1 MSLEESLNTV
11 RQIINELEPKKVG
24 LKPVEAGVVA
34 TIHGINKSCPATS
47 LLASSISPLEKS
59 TKYIKRWFSDGEWH
73 YKYPAKYRA
82 RANRTQAKIDIAKG
96 TQLIT
101 GVSPLINPTEAEIDE
116 ALVQLS
122 IQAMDGK
129 LKCNALGNNS
139 IYITGVTQQHIKETH
154 NKPRVWAETQHKAK
168 YIPFVPYIIKNGE
181 ICEKSSSKKGVIY
194 GIIGQVEYFDTGK
207 NKTVRE
213 CVELA
218 INFDKDTKKFVFS
231 FSDFKIKKSLFDN
244 RDFDNSLAC
253 QIVDTETVPI
263 TTYSLSH
270 TTPLVNKSVNIKISD
285 ITEGNKEEK
294 LLQLAK
300 AFDYLSQGKKPKIKR
315 IKADGSARLPNIDL
329 KIKKIEPARIKK
341 ALSGTA
347 MLLKSTVPVKGEAF
361 TFQCHKDMMAKI
373 NSELS
378 QLSLKTYSFVQEYF
392 GLPEITT
399 MSKAEMRWKGKII
412 YSPETGKPITQKEWK
427 AFVEALEKFMNRN
440 YSGLGNKWAL
450 SAEAMGR
457 LLDRMVKYQS
467 FDEVTKTPLGS
478 FKYGT
483 KTYDWISDS
492 VKNLKTTMG
501 DSLTREQQARIEIAQ
516 QSTAQRVT
524 SATDSAKNKIQQIVI
539 DGIRDRK
546 SRTQVSQNLFDAC
559 ASMNRDMQRIADS
572 EYQMAMNRAY
582 IAEELHNTPEGEKVY
597 FKRFEVLDDHTC
609 AKCKKLKDKI
619 AVWSN
624 TPLTNERVRDEHA
637 IYAIWEGKT
646 EGESPIDILHPWC
659 RGSWIRWN
667 APSTKKSP
675 AIDAF
680 NSYMDGLKD
689 NWDKAVKQAKE
700 EWSKKG
706 IANPTD
712 KTPGY
717 YDRVREIYNNFNKK
731 YLYYTKNS

>member
-1 MSLEESLNTV
+1 M
-11 RQIINELEPKKVG
+11 
-24 LKPVEAGVVA
+24 
-34 TIHGINKSCPATS
+34 
-47 LLASSISPLEKS
+47 
-59 TKYIKRWFSDGEWH
+59 
-73 YKYPAKYRA
+73 
-82 RANRTQAKIDIAKG
+82 TQA
-96 TQLIT
+96 
-101 GVSPLINPTEAEIDE
+101 N
-116 ALVQLS
+116 
-122 IQAMDGK
+122 
-129 LKCNALGNNS
+129 
-139 IYITGVTQQHIKETH
+139 
-154 NKPRVWAETQHKAK
+154 
-168 YIPFVPYIIKNGE
+168 
-181 ICEKSSSKKGVIY
+181 
-194 GIIGQVEYFDTGK
+194 
-207 NKTVRE
+207 
-213 CVELA
+213 
-218 INFDKDTKKFVFS
+218 
-231 FSDFKIKKSLFDN
+231 
-244 RDFDNSLAC
+244 
-253 QIVDTETVPI
+253 
-263 TTYSLSH
+263 TTIS
-270 TTPLVNKSVNIKISD
+270 ISD

-300 AFDYLSQGKKPKIKR
+300 ALDCLSQGKKPKIKR
-315 IKADGSARLPNIDL
+315 IKADGTARLPNIDL

-378 QLSLKTYSFVQEYF
+378 QLSLKTYHFVQEF
-392 GLPEITT
+392 LGLPEIAT
-399 MSKAEMRWKGKII
+399 MSKAEHLRWRGKLI

-440 YSGLGNKWAL
+440 YSGLGERWTL

-457 LLDRMVKYQS
+457 LLDRMVRYQS
-467 FDEVTKTPLGS
+467 FDTVTKTPLNT

-483 KTYDWISDS
+483 KTYDWISES

-501 DSLTREQQARIEIAQ
+501 DSLTREQMARIEVAQ

-524 SATDSAKNKIQQIVI
+524 SASTATKNKIQQIVI

-546 SRTQVSQNLFDAC
+546 SRTQVSQDLFDAC

-582 IAEELHNTPEGEKVY
+582 IAEELHNTSDGEPVY

-637 IYAIWEGKT
+637 TYAIWEGKT
-646 EGESPIDILHPWC
+646 EGEAPIDILHPWC
-659 RGSWIRWN
+659 RGSWIRWSI
-667 APSTKKSP
+667 PTTKKSP

-680 NSYMDGLKD
+680 NSYMDGLKE
-689 NWDKAVKQAKE
+689 NWDKAVKQAKD

-731 YLYYTKNS
+731 

>member
-1 MSLEESLNTV
+1 MNMSLEESWNAV
-11 RQIINELEPKKVG
+11 RQIISELTLEKGTKVVYVPANFKRKAYQYEINYDGISGKQNTKSKTKKNSEEINTEFKNKIRLNEIKG
-24 LKPVEAGVVA
+24 LKICTDEQFSKYVDAMFNHDYKSIPAIIRMPDLNGKLTQKLHLANVHCYMMKGRFSHISPARKQAYNQDLRIDEYKLIPQIIKNAKKAYVSVQHKNFTLFSEDKQNKDMINTIAFNKDVNGNYLVTVGKKLKESFGKGCWKLVEVGVA
-34 TIHGINKSCPATS
+34 PTIHGINKSRPATS
-47 LLASSISPLEKS
+47 LLASSISPSIPSFNKS
-59 TKYIKRWFSDGEWH
+59 
-73 YKYPAKYRA
+73 
-82 RANRTQAKIDIAKG
+82 
-96 TQLIT
+96 
-101 GVSPLINPTEAEIDE
+101 
-116 ALVQLS
+116 
-122 IQAMDGK
+122 
-129 LKCNALGNNS
+129 
-139 IYITGVTQQHIKETH
+139 VTQK
-154 NKPRVWAETQHKAK
+154 N
-168 YIPFVPYIIKNGE
+168 YI
-181 ICEKSSSKKGVIY
+181 
-194 GIIGQVEYFDTGK
+194 
-207 NKTVRE
+207 
-213 CVELA
+213 
-218 INFDKDTKKFVFS
+218 
-231 FSDFKIKKSLFDN
+231 
-244 RDFDNSLAC
+244 
-253 QIVDTETVPI
+253 
-263 TTYSLSH
+263 
-270 TTPLVNKSVNIKISD
+270 VNKSVNITISD
-285 ITEGNKEEK
+285 ITEGNKDKK
-294 LLQLAK
+294 LLQLSK
-300 AFDYLSQGKKPKIKR
+300 ALNCLSQGKKPQIKR
-315 IKADGSARLPNIDL
+315 IKADGTERLPNIELHL
-329 KIKKIEPARIKK
+329 KRIEKNRIIKAI
-341 ALSGTA
+341 SGTA

-361 TFQCHKDMMAKI
+361 TFQSHKDMMEKI
-373 NSELS
+373 NNELS

-412 YSPETGKPITQKEWK
+412 YSPETGKPITQKEWE

-440 YSGLGNKWAL
+440 YSGLGNKWTL

-559 ASMNRDMQRIADS
+559 ASMNRDMQRIADT

-609 AKCKKLKDKI
+609 TKCKKLKDKI

-646 EGESPIDILHPWC
+646 EGEAPIDILHPWC

-667 APSTKKSP
+667 APATKKSP

-731 YLYYTKNS
+731 